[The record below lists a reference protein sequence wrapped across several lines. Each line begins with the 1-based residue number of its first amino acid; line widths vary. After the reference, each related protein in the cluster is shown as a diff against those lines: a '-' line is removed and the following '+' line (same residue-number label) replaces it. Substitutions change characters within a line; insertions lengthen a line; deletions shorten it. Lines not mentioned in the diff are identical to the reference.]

1 MAVLPSQAVLYQRSP
16 QLFSLAGFLCSPW
29 TGGES
34 AGLRERE
41 EAVTEEATPPKKPP
55 VPLEEGPAE
64 PSSRVEE
71 GSAEPPASS
80 AREEEGSPESSGP
93 STLEEESASSPCC
106 MFWRLP
112 FRLRIL
118 SFNQKGMSVGE
129 DSVRG

>member
-55 VPLEEGPAE
+55 VPLEKGPVE
-64 PSSRVEE
+64 PLRLRPHPVACF
-71 GSAEPPASS
+71 GGCRFDCASC
-80 AREEEGSPESSGP
+80 P
-93 STLEEESASSPCC
+93 STRRGCLLGRAVSEV
-106 MFWRLP
+106 
-112 FRLRIL
+112 
-118 SFNQKGMSVGE
+118 KVGE
-129 DSVRG
+129 QEGEWYKHDSETWVRMGLDDGLGKDLVI